1 MTSPMLYR
9 IRVRGHLR
17 PEWSEW
23 FDGMTLTHEASG
35 DTMLSGP
42 VRDQVEL
49 YGLLVKV
56 RDLNLLLISVE
67 RVEPGSE

>member
-1 MTSPMLYR
+1 MTSPTLYR

-23 FDGMTLTHEASG
+23 FDGMTLTHEVSG

-42 VRDQVEL
+42 VRDQVAL
-49 YGLLVKV
+49 HGLLVKV
-56 RDLNLLLISVE
+56 RDLNLLLVSVE

>member
-17 PEWSEW
+17 TEWSEW
-23 FDGMTLTHEASG
+23 FNGMTLMHEASG

-56 RDLNLLLISVE
+56 RDLNLLLVSVE

>member
-17 PEWSEW
+17 TEWSQW
-23 FDGMTLTHEASG
+23 FDSMTLTHEASG

-67 RVEPGSE
+67 RVEAGSE